1 VYKGDNLPN
10 YLDYISVDIFG
21 PQYEIPLSSISS
33 LELTHSEDFKNRLAL
48 LFEMMQDMNG
58 EKTVSELFEVA
69 IKYAGRVLQVDR
81 ASISYIDEAK
91 DTLTLTALYGIEAGN
106 PKDIILPLKVSAT
119 GHLYLLDS
127 ISYRPQLDNC
137 TCPVVTRL
145 YENGLNSVLV
155 APIVSGN
162 IRFGTINTANTK
174 LDGYNNDDI
183 HLIAQISAILST
195 HLHNA
200 LLREKAQ
207 KQEQNL
213 IQQNNKL
220 EKLAYVDSLTKIY
233 NRRYINTII
242 EHEILQSQRNSS
254 KFSIILIDID
264 FFKKINDD
272 FGHLVGDSTLIEL
285 SSLIQN
291 NIRANDVFARWG
303 GEEFLIVCLDTN
315 VQDTHKLAQKIRILV
330 AESKNST
337 LESLTISLG
346 VTSFVETDSLD
357 SLLKRAD
364 IALYSSKEKGRN
376 QTTIN

>member
-1 VYKGDNLPN
+1 MYKGDNLPN